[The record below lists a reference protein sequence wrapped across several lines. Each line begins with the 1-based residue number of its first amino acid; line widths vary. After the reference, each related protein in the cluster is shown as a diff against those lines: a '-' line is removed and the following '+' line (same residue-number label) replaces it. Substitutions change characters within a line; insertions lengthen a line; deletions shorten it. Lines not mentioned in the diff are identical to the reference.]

1 MPAYKHSRRPKGEGQ
16 ISLLPSGKYMA
27 RLNTKNGR
35 ISKTLDTRPLA
46 SAWIREQMR
55 ADEKTLAFKDITL
68 FQYIENWI
76 DLYKKDHVAPKT
88 YEMYIY
94 SFGLIKKFSNN
105 DKLLQEVTKEDAQK
119 IINNAVRNGH
129 AFSTVNKIKL
139 VLKQI
144 YNQAME
150 DDIVKKNI
158 INKISMPTNNSP
170 KVHALTKEEQK
181 KVEKVAFEFEQG
193 DLIVFLLHTGLRI
206 GEALNLAWND
216 VNLNSKEIRIV
227 KSKTSSGIRTIP
239 LNNMAL
245 AILRHRKES
254 GKKGY
259 VFQTGNGNQLGNNNR
274 RLCQRVAKAA
284 GVKSFSPHV
293 CRHSFATRLLEKGAN
308 MKTVA
313 DLLGHA
319 NVQMAMN
326 VYSDVFP
333 LLKEQTVSLL
343 DED

>member
-1 MPAYKHSRRPKGEGQ
+1 
-16 ISLLPSGKYMA
+16 
-27 RLNTKNGR
+27 
-35 ISKTLDTRPLA
+35 
-46 SAWIREQMR
+46 
-55 ADEKTLAFKDITL
+55 
-68 FQYIENWI
+68 
-76 DLYKKDHVAPKT
+76 
-88 YEMYIY
+88 MYIY
-94 SFGLIKKFSNN
+94 SFCLIKKFSNG
-105 DKLLQEVTKEDAQK
+105 DKLLQEVTKEDAPK

-144 YNQAME
+144 YNQAVE

-158 INKISMPTNNSP
+158 INKISMPTNNSR

-181 KVEKVAFEFEQG
+181 KVENVDFEFEQG

-206 GEALNLAWND
+206 GEALNLAWDD
-216 VNLNSKEIRIV
+216 VNLDSKEIRIV

-245 AILRHRKES
+245 AILRPRREA

-284 GVKSFSPHV
+284 RVKIFLPMSASIH
-293 CRHSFATRLLEKGAN
+293 LLPAYWKKG
-308 MKTVA
+308 
-313 DLLGHA
+313 
-319 NVQMAMN
+319 QI
-326 VYSDVFP
+326 
-333 LLKEQTVSLL
+333 
-343 DED
+343 